1 MERSLLASCNSFFLP
16 RSNATIRPSLFTVME
31 TCFCHLISDRNAW
44 PRHVSTRAFLAS
56 RESLIE
62 KRPRTWSNGNF
73 QINRLRTILC
83 TRSFQKQRSQREKR
97 YNAIDVKHYTLK
109 KKKKPKVFKLF
120 VKKKKIFFPQK
131 QSPQSRSASSTR
143 WSDRKGKEGQKERE
157 GRAANACMEADTR
170 QHWQFLPGVIMIGD
184 GRTKERGRSAIRN
197 ERPPAGGTTMMR
209 RNRRNR
215 EPTVGRRPS
224 YHRRPIGPRRHTAR
238 LFSPP
243 PFVPCTAN

>member
-131 QSPQSRSASSTR
+131 QSPQSFRLVHEMKRS
-143 WSDRKGKEGQKERE
+143 KG
-157 GRAANACMEADTR
+157 
-170 QHWQFLPGVIMIGD
+170 
-184 GRTKERGRSAIRN
+184 ERGTKGERRSSR
-197 ERPPAGGTTMMR
+197 
-209 RNRRNR
+209 
-215 EPTVGRRPS
+215 
-224 YHRRPIGPRRHTAR
+224 
-238 LFSPP
+238 
-243 PFVPCTAN
+243 